1 MTRRNAWYRRIVIAL
16 IAIGLFVSQV
26 GGAVALAAA
35 TTPFGPERFAQD
47 HATYAITT
55 KSAYYQRI
63 WRSAV
68 KAWNKTGAFDFKLAP
83 AKSAQIKLST
93 ASASQAKQ
101 LGKDVGLTEYWARRD
116 YFVKISSELNPS
128 LLHSYGYS
136 RSDDLHVAEHE
147 LGHAMGLAHNPSKHS
162 VMYYEN
168 RSVGIQQVD
177 INGVKA
183 RYQTPAGQAS

>member
-1 MTRRNAWYRRIVIAL
+1 MTRSAWYRKIVMVMVT
-16 IAIGLFVSQV
+16 IGLFVSQI
-26 GGAVALAAA
+26 GGAVALAAS
-35 TTPFGPERFAQD
+35 TTPFGPERFAQN

-55 KSAYYQRI
+55 KSAYYQKI

-68 KAWNKTGAFDFKLAP
+68 HAWNKTGVFTFKLASS
-83 AKSAQIKLST
+83 KSAQIKLTT
-93 ASASQAKQ
+93 ASANQAQ
-101 LGKDVGLTEYWARRD
+101 HLGKDVGLTEYWAKRD
-116 YFVKISSELNPS
+116 YLIKVSSELNPT
-128 LLHSYGYS
+128 LLHSYGYT

-147 LGHAMGLAHNPSKHS
+147 LGHAMGLEHNPSKHS

-168 RSVGIQQVD
+168 RSVAIQPVD